1 MANPLGNMGRNI
13 LNQMQ
18 ESLYMKPTPN
28 RQIKNLQLEELRREK
43 LEQENLRT
51 AMSTYGAGLP
61 PTAQAGFNALPLSIQ
76 QQIVAAPMTR
86 TPQALPSN
94 VMLYNHFKTDPTPED
109 NVITLEDQ
117 AQMDANMTAYG
128 DFVQAV
134 SPKGV
139 TIDQRQQNFKEK
151 QKMAFFE
158 MGTSTIKDF
167 KTLINQNKPVMNRAK
182 VMRNMLNNP
191 DFETGKMQE
200 AMLPMKQWAYNLG
213 FLYDESVP
221 QQEFFQAM
229 AKFIV
234 PRMRAE
240 GSGSTSDKEMVA
252 FEQATATLAG
262 TAAGNRLILDVFIN
276 GDTSNKTILSEQEKY
291 LRENDS
297 LIGFDDYMSEMIID
311 EKTGLEKSRQE
322 HIAPLFRS
330 YNFEPY
336 SDGKTDFDLEKEAGY
351 LKKGDLYFDQR
362 TSTFKNLGFENDAT
376 TISSGGIK

>member
-76 QQIVAAPMTR
+76 QQVVAAPMTR

-109 NVITLEDQ
+109 GVITLEDQ

-128 DFVQAV
+128 EFVQAV

-139 TIDQRQQNFKEK
+139 TIDQRTQNYDDMVKTTL
-151 QKMAFFE
+151 FE
-158 MGTSTIKDF
+158 MDVKDVEADKASF
-167 KTLINQNKPVMNRAK
+167 NEMKPVMSRAK
-182 VMRNMLNNP
+182 VMRLMLNNP
-191 DFETGKMQE
+191 NFNTGKMTE
-200 AMLPMKQWAYNLG
+200 ALLPVKQW
-213 FLYDESVP
+213 FFESGLIADPSIP
-221 QQEFFQAM
+221 QQELFQAM
-229 AKFIV
+229 GNYIV
-234 PRMRAE
+234 PRMRAK
-240 GSGSTSDKEMVA
+240 GSGSTSDKEIA
-252 FEQATATLAG
+252 LFKAATATLGSTPEA
-262 TAAGNRLILDVFIN
+262 NRLVLDVFIN
-276 GDTSNKTILSEQEKY
+276 TNSSDKLLISQQNKF
-291 LRENDS
+291 LRKNGS
-297 LIGFDDYMSEMIID
+297 LEGYEEYMSEEYPD
-311 EKTGLEKSRQE
+311 EKTGLNRSRQE
-322 HIAPLFRS
+322 HIAPIFRS
-330 YNFEPY
+330 YNFEVY
-336 SDGKTDFDLEKEAGY
+336 KEGKTDFELEKAAGY
-351 LKKGDLYFDQR
+351 LKKGDLYYDER
-362 TSTFKNLGFENDAT
+362 TATFKNLGFENDAT